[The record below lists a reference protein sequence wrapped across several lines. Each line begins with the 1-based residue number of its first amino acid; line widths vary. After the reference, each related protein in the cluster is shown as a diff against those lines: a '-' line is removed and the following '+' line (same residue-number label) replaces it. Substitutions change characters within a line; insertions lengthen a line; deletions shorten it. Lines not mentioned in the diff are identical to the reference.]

1 MSQIKVDQITDEAG
15 TGAPDFPNGIEVGGQ
30 ALLMPANSALVT
42 LSGSSSVDFTGI
54 PATARRVTVL
64 LNGLTT
70 NGTSVPLIQLGDAGG
85 IETNNYVGGSAAVS
99 GGATSVAIH
108 TAGAGLSSTGSSS
121 IVYRG
126 SVSIDLVNV
135 AANLWAISGTLGRS
149 EGGSVNILGYT
160 KSLSETLTQ
169 VRLTTNSAN
178 VFNAGNASVSW
189 E

>member
-15 TGAPDFPNGIEVGGQ
+15 TGAPDFPNGIEVSGQ
-30 ALLMPANSALVT
+30 TLLMPTSSALVT
-42 LSGSSSVDFTGI
+42 LSGSSVDFTGI

-85 IETNNYVGGSAAVS
+85 IETSGYLGGSAAVS
-99 GGATSVAIH
+99 TGATSVAIH
-108 TAGAGLSSTGSSS
+108 TAGAGLSSTGASS

-126 SVSIDLVNV
+126 SVSIDLVDV
-135 AANLWAISGTLGRS
+135 ATNLWAISGTLGRS
-149 EGGSVNILGYT
+149 EGGAVNILGYT

-178 VFNAGNASVSW
+178 VLNAGTASVSW